1 MKVYGKKVFV
11 VLMIL
16 AIFGFYSCA
25 REIVNPSICG
35 KEDPSVI
42 TAVAKKMNLDPE
54 IFLDTFITLN
64 ELAFKAAP
72 KGSVDVAYGVYDNL
86 WNSLH
91 TNKEL
96 TYYEFIHQVLL
107 NIKYLKQYVD
117 TPEAKAG
124 FVVGEI
130 ALGLLNYNMEIYPC
144 DYLQL
149 EFALN
154 EYHKMLQEN
163 FPRDEG

>member
-1 MKVYGKKVFV
+1 MKAFGKKFLVVFM
-11 VLMIL
+11 VLS
-16 AIFGFYSCA
+16 IFGFYGCA
-25 REIVNPSICG
+25 KEIVNPSICG
-35 KEDPSVI
+35 KDDPSVI
-42 TAVAKKMNLDPE
+42 TAVAKKMNLEPE
-54 IFLDTFITLN
+54 VFLDTFITLN
-64 ELAFKAAP
+64 LLAFKAAP
-72 KGSVDVAYGVYDNL
+72 DGSVDVAYGVYENL

-91 TNKEL
+91 SNREL
-96 TYYEFIHQVLL
+96 TYYEFVHQVLL
-107 NIKYLKQYVD
+107 NIKYLKQYVN

-130 ALGLLNYNMEIYPC
+130 ALGLLNYNKEIYSC

-163 FPRDEG
+163 FPRNDG